1 MKRIVLA
8 LALACSTAFAVDTK
22 PSDASIKELLT
33 VSESQSVVEGIWGQV
48 DGMMKGMLAQV
59 GQGKALNAKQQAAVD
74 SFQAKYIALMREEV
88 SWTKLEPM
96 YVRIYQD
103 ALSQEEVDGMIAFYK
118 TTAGKAMI
126 KKMPVLIQRIMTE
139 LPALMG
145 PVMAKIEP
153 MAQQLEA
160 DMKAAETPA
169 AAPAARAI
177 EPAAGPAVAPVVPP
191 ANATT
196 APVSAPKK

>member
-1 MKRIVLA
+1 MKRLLLSLA
-8 LALACSTAFAVDTK
+8 LVCSTAFAADTK

-59 GQGKALNAKQQAAVD
+59 GQGKALNATQQAAVD
-74 SFQAKYIALMREEV
+74 SFQAKYLALMREQI
-88 SWTKLEPM
+88 SWAKLEPM

-118 TTAGKAMI
+118 TPAGKAMI

-145 PVMAKIEP
+145 PIMQKIQP

-160 DMKAAETPA
+160 DVKAADAPA
-169 AAPAARAI
+169 AVPAAPAQ
-177 EPAAGPAVAPVVPP
+177 PAP
-191 ANATT
+191 ATT
-196 APVSAPKK
+196 PPVSEPKK